1 MNAFEFIQWQIEDGV
16 ARLTLNRPPLNILHI
31 AMMEEIHTA
40 LSALTPSPPSPP
52 LPTHRDE
59 SRYWGERGVGG
70 EGLQPRLLVIAA
82 QGRAFSAGVDVADHT
97 ADRVEAMMRSF
108 DRIFLQLHALDIPT
122 IAAVQGPAL
131 GGGCE
136 LALACDLIVASEAAS
151 FGQPEI
157 RLGVIAPYACIRLPQ
172 LIGPK
177 QAAELLLTGE
187 TLSAAQAAQLGL
199 VNRVVPA
206 AEFPAAVEQLIGQ
219 LAGLSGAALALCKRA
234 MGLAGQPFAQALAA
248 VERLYLKDLMAT
260 ADAHEGLAAFLEK
273 RKPVWRNS

>member
-1 MNAFEFIQWQIEDGV
+1 MNAFEFIQWQIEGGV

-52 LPTHRDE
+52 LPTGPQA
-59 SRYWGERGVGG
+59 RYPGERELRD

-122 IAAVQGPAL
+122 LAAVQGPAL

-151 FGQPEI
+151 FAQPEI

-177 QAAELLLTGE
+177 QAAELLLTGA
-187 TLSAAQAAQLGL
+187 TLSAAEAAQLGL

-206 AEFPAAVEQLIGQ
+206 AELPAAVEALIGQ
-219 LAGLSGAALALCKRA
+219 LVGLSGAALALCKRA
-234 MGLAGQPFAQALAA
+234 MRFASQPFAEALAA
-248 VERLYLKDLMAT
+248 VERLYLEDLMAT

>member
-31 AMMEEIHTA
+31 AMMEEINSA
-40 LSALTPSPPSPP
+40 LAALTPSPPNSLSPG
-52 LPTHRDE
+52 L
-59 SRYWGERGVGG
+59 ERRSGGG
-70 EGLQPRLLVIAA
+70 EGLRPRLLVIAA

-108 DRIFLQLHALDIPT
+108 DRIFRQLHALNIPT

-151 FGQPEI
+151 FAQPEI

-177 QAAELLLTGE
+177 RAAELLLTGE
-187 TLSAAQAAQLGL
+187 TLSAAEAAQRGL

-234 MGLAGQPFAQALAA
+234 MGFASQPFAQALAA
-248 VERLYLKDLMAT
+248 VERLYLEDLMAT

-273 RKPVWRNS
+273 RKPVWRNT